1 MYAASFNIYKKSA
14 AAQFSLLPPR
24 RDENG
29 RVSKNGA
36 ILVEMAPSVG
46 DKAYDWKGKK
56 LTFAFG
62 MNDLVQFFDDPNG
75 QKWGQ
80 FLHDND
86 GQIKKLSITH
96 GEGKYEGT
104 YMMGISSGD
113 NRISVSLSGG
123 EFAVLHRLFSA
134 ALPKLLGWDSV

>member
-62 MNDLVQFFDDPNG
+62 MNDLVQFFDDPNS

-123 EFAVLHRLFSA
+123 EFAVLQRLFAA